1 MGASQITK
9 PIVEPTPVTAT
20 VAEGLLEEANVSAWR
35 AKKTCRDRNKQT
47 NKCHEDLESFIGE
60 LAKRTL
66 KWPKHFSNTSI
77 SKLHD

>member
-35 AKKTCRDRNKQT
+35 AKKTCRDRNL
-47 NKCHEDLESFIGE
+47 NMVSFSVLRCAVSRWVFCSRWAI
-60 LAKRTL
+60 
-66 KWPKHFSNTSI
+66 P
-77 SKLHD
+77 